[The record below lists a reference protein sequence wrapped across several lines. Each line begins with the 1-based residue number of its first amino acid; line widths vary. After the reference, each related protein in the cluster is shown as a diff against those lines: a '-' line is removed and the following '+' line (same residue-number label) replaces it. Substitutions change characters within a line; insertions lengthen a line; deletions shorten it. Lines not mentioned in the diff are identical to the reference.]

1 MNSSR
6 KKLITVAII
15 VLIAIFCALIGAL
28 AYIKSTMPNWNLGAV
43 NSVAQIE
50 SDGSMVV
57 TDQRTIKVDGENV
70 VVNWEIAAP
79 NTKSKTTIAGVR
91 LISESDD
98 GVNVEV
104 VSQGEF
110 NDSTHK
116 LLDDDTIAKE
126 NQAIQWFFDEED
138 DWFYISL
145 PNYDNQEVLVEVTY
159 SITNAYYVYDDVAE
173 VYWDYLP
180 QDKLNFF
187 QRLFMEDAKISITA
201 RVLIPVL
208 EQNVAVN
215 ADNTW
220 GWGHG
225 FVGNVDFL
233 EVGGYQFTSEA
244 SSLSIT
250 SRAHVIFPSS
260 WLSNFDKSSPMNVG
274 GARKGS
280 AKTEEQTW
288 KDSETVKVGN
298 SFKVSAGLCSVAAAI
313 LVINSLVFWRKRSL
327 YTRLLNDKSAA
338 NGVELL
344 QMQLKFDDGVIYFKK
359 VVLLLAAAS
368 LIACLG
374 CLFLVHSIAGA
385 VAFAFLCAMQ
395 VIFANYAPLIHKSFL
410 DIIFS

>member
-1 MNSSR
+1 MKSSR

-15 VLIAIFCALIGAL
+15 VVVTLCCALVGAL
-28 AYIKSTMPNWNLGAV
+28 AYVKSTMPSCNLTAV
-43 NSVAQIE
+43 NAVAQIE

-57 TDQRTIKVDGENV
+57 TDQRTIKVDAENAV
-70 VVNWEIAAP
+70 ANWEIAAP

-91 LISESDD
+91 LISESND
-98 GVNVEV
+98 GANVEV
-104 VSQGEF
+104 VAQGEF
-110 NDSTHK
+110 NDDTHK
-116 LLDDDTIAKE
+116 LLNNDTITKE
-126 NQAIQWFFDEED
+126 DPATEWFFDEED

-145 PNYDNQEVLVEVTY
+145 PNFDDQEVMVEVTY
-159 SITNAYYVYDDVAE
+159 SVANAYYVYDDVAE

-180 QDKLNFF
+180 EDKLNFF
-187 QRLFMEDAKISITA
+187 QRLFQEDNKISITA

-225 FVGNVDFL
+225 FAGNVDFL

-244 SSLSIT
+244 STLSVT

-260 WLSNFDKSSPMNVG
+260 WLSNFDKSSAMNVG

-298 SFKVSAGLCSVAAAI
+298 SFKVSAFLCAVAAAI
-313 LVINSLVFWRKRSL
+313 LVINALAFWRKKHI
-327 YTRLLNDKSAA
+327 YARLLNNHGAA
-338 NGVELL
+338 GDDELL
-344 QMQLKFDDGVIYFKK
+344 QKQLAFDDGVIHFKK
-359 VVLLLAAAS
+359 VVLLFAAAS

-374 CLFLVHSIAGA
+374 SLFLVHSIVGA
-385 VAFAFLCAMQ
+385 IAFAILCSMQ